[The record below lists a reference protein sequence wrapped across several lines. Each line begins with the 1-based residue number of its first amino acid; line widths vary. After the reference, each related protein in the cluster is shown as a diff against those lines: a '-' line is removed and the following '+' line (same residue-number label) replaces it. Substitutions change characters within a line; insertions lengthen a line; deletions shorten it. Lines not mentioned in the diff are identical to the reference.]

1 MRPHYWIKN
10 LLVLAPLLFSPWL
23 HNRDLWL
30 RAGLAFFYFCVASAA
45 VYILNDI
52 CDRSSDKLHPV
63 KRFTRP
69 LAAGTVNL
77 RSAQV
82 MFALCCA
89 ILLTVL
95 LYGREYA
102 APVWGYLLLNIT
114 YNIKLKQLAVADVF
128 SGAFGLVLR
137 PLAGAQ
143 AIGMPLSFWMFIT
156 TLSLALFVNSLEKRQ
171 EFEALGSAARPTL
184 AVYTTRLLN
193 GYAGVAAACALC
205 FYSLYVVTI
214 RPTLTFSIV
223 AVLFCLFRF
232 WYVSETNSR
241 LLSAPDALFGDLPLF
256 LGVLTWAGMCLASI
270 WVV

>member
-1 MRPHYWIKN
+1 MRPHYWTKN
-10 LLVLAPLLFSPWL
+10 LLVLAPLAFSQWY
-23 HNRDLWL
+23 RDTGLWP
-30 RAGLAFFYFCVASAA
+30 RALLAFFYFCVASSA

-52 CDRSSDKLHPV
+52 CDRHSDRLHPV

-82 MFALCCA
+82 MFAMCCA

-137 PLAGAQ
+137 PLAGSQ

-156 TLSLALFVNSLEKRQ
+156 TLSLALFVNSLEKRH
-171 EFEALGSAARPTL
+171 ELESLGSNARPTL
-184 AVYTTRLLN
+184 AVYTARLLN
-193 GYAGVAAACALC
+193 GYAAVAASIALC
-205 FYSLYVVTI
+205 FYSLYVLMV
-214 RPTLTFSIV
+214 RPALAFSIV
-223 AVLFCLFRF
+223 AVLFCVLRY
-232 WYVSETNSR
+232 WYLSETNTR
-241 LLSAPDALFGDLPLF
+241 LLSAPDALFGDLPLM
-256 LGVLTWAGMCLASI
+256 LGVLAWVGMCLGSI
-270 WVV
+270 WMA